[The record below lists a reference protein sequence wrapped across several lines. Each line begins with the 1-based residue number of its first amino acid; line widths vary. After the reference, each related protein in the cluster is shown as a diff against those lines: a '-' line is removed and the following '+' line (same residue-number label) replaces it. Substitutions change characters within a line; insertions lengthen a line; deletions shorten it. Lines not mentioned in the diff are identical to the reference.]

1 MYKDAVL
8 LSVKPKWCELIASGD
23 KTVEI
28 RKTKPKIDVPFTC
41 YIYCTLGSGTLDL
54 LWTGKDCTI
63 GKLGDASNGKIIG
76 EFVCDRI
83 DTFKVF
89 EDGLVQNWNFADL
102 SKSGLSYDETA
113 QYIGRG
119 KTGYAWHISKLIVYP
134 KPMELSA
141 LSRCRKCQYYDTF
154 DESEV
159 SCSGE
164 YQITQPPM
172 SWCYC
177 G

>member
-113 QYIGRG
+113 Q
-119 KTGYAWHISKLIVYP
+119 
-134 KPMELSA
+134 
-141 LSRCRKCQYYDTF
+141 
-154 DESEV
+154 
-159 SCSGE
+159 
-164 YQITQPPM
+164 
-172 SWCYC
+172 
-177 G
+177 